1 MTVAPEAHFDEHGT
15 VEHFEPFDRRGLTV
29 EAWRRRKLPPRDYL
43 LEGVMCTTSRWLII
57 GETGV
62 GKTLFGLEL
71 GFAVAGGSA
80 KFLMWQCVR
89 PCRVMY
95 LDGEMPA
102 ETLKERIEAAATIY
116 GNVDLHAYNRDVLAA
131 DAMPPLNTPAGQA
144 WLWREIDAVK
154 PDLIIFDSIMCLLVG
169 PLSDEETWA
178 PMVPLIRQLSS
189 RRIAQVWLHH
199 TGHDTNKG
207 FGTKTSQ
214 WEMDT
219 VAMMTKKENPDDG
232 SLLLDFRKARL
243 RTPQTAGLF
252 KTQLIRRDV
261 DGWITEPGTVKAKES
276 AGDRKRAWLM
286 DVYADLA
293 GDVVPTKGHTA
304 ALVRKVPIKDIRATM
319 IERGFLALEDGKI
332 PESERT
338 AFRRAREE
346 LIRNDGF
353 ASDGTSI
360 WLTK

>member
-1 MTVAPEAHFDEHGT
+1 MHSPEENLAAKNT
-15 VEHFEPFDRRGLTV
+15 ITEHFAPFDRRRLTV
-29 EAWRRRKLPPRDYL
+29 EAWRRRKLPSRDYL
-43 LEGVMCTTSRWLII
+43 LEGVMCTTSRWLVI

-71 GFAVAGGSA
+71 GFATSAGNTN
-80 KFLMWQCVR
+80 FLIWQCVR

-116 GNVDLHAYNRDVLAA
+116 GNVDLHAYNRDVLSV
-131 DAMPPLNTPAGQA
+131 DAMPPLNTPAGQD

-154 PDLIIFDSIMCLLVG
+154 PDLIIFDSIMCLLIG
-169 PLSDEETWA
+169 PLSEEETWA
-178 PMVPLIRQLSS
+178 PMKDLIRQLSS

-207 FGTKTSQ
+207 FGTKTKE

-219 VAMMTKKENPDDG
+219 VAMLAKKENTDDG
-232 SLLLDFRKARL
+232 SVLLEFRKARL
-243 RTPQTAGLF
+243 RTPRTADLF
-252 KTQLIRRDV
+252 KTQLIRREE
-261 DGWITEPGTVKAKES
+261 DGWATEPGTFKAKES
-276 AGDRKRAWLM
+276 AGDRKRAWLLG
-286 DVYADLA
+286 VYGDLA
-293 GDVVPTKGHTA
+293 GDVVPTPGYTP
-304 ALVRKVPIKDIRATM
+304 ALVRKVLIKDIRTTM
-319 IERGFLALEDGKI
+319 IKRGFLALEDGKI

-346 LIRNDGF
+346 LIRNEGF

-360 WLTK
+360 WATR